1 MSRLNFTLSDGR
13 NLEYM
18 TNGIEGSKA
27 VILHAGTT
35 QDISGWTTWH
45 ENFASRG
52 IRSISFGR
60 SGYMGSTKMPGRI
73 TIDVARDIAELA
85 HYLAIETF
93 VNIGLSGGGQH
104 AIATGLDP
112 KSRGVVTVGS
122 LAPYAELGEDFYRG
136 MQQVDIDEYGDAIRE
151 INDLVKRFK
160 VSLTQVPGPESLEGL
175 SPQDLEAQS
184 KRAFKVHQD
193 STFITIQNGWD
204 WVADD
209 YSSYLNPWGF
219 DPGDVKVP
227 VVIWQGG
234 LDLNVPVVHGEWLRD
249 HIAGSRYEL
258 RADESHIGLFVN
270 YEKEIIE
277 SAVEL
282 LG

>member
-1 MSRLNFTLSDGR
+1 M
-13 NLEYM
+13 
-18 TNGIEGSKA
+18 
-27 VILHAGTT
+27 ILHAGTT

-45 ENFASRG
+45 ESFAARG
-52 IRSISFGR
+52 IKSISFGR
-60 SGYMGSTKMPGRI
+60 SGYMGSTKMPGRV
-73 TIDVARDIAELA
+73 TTDVARDIAELA
-85 HYLAIETF
+85 DHLGIEAF

-136 MQQVDIDEYGDAIRE
+136 MQQVDIDEYGDALRD
-151 INDLVKRFK
+151 INDLVKRFQ

-175 SPQDLEAQS
+175 SPQDLAAQS

-209 YSSYLNPWGF
+209 YSSYLKPWGF
-219 DPGDVKVP
+219 DPRDVKVP

-234 LDLNVPVVHGEWLRD
+234 LDLNVPVVHSEWLRD

-270 YEKEIIE
+270 YEEEIME

>member
-1 MSRLNFTLSDGR
+1 
-13 NLEYM
+13 
-18 TNGIEGSKA
+18 

-85 HYLAIETF
+85 DHLGIEAF

-104 AIATGLDP
+104 AIATGLDS

-136 MQQVDIDEYGDAIRE
+136 MQQVDIDEYGDALRD
-151 INDLVKRFK
+151 INDLVKRFQI
-160 VSLTQVPGPESLEGL
+160 SLTQVPGPESLEGL
-175 SPQDLEAQS
+175 SPQDLAAQS

-219 DPGDVKVP
+219 DPRDVKVP

-249 HIAGSRYEL
+249 QIAGSRYEL

-270 YEKEIIE
+270 YEEDIIE